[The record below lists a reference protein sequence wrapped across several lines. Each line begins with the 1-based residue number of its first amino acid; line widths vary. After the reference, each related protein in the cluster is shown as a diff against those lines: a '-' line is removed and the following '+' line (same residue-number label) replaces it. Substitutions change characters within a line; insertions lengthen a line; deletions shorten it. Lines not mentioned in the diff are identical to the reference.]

1 MAEITAA
8 QVKELRANTGAG
20 MMDCKHALT
29 ETAGDM
35 DAAVAWLRK
44 KGLAAAAKKAGRA
57 ASEGLVGIA
66 VDGTAGAVVEVNAET
81 DFVARNETFQD
92 FVRTVAG
99 LALRTGSDL
108 EALKGAAYPQ
118 TGKTVEGQ
126 LTSLVATIGENLRI
140 RRAAVL
146 TVESGVLASYMHN
159 ALAPGLGKIG
169 VLVAVEGPGGAAN
182 LETLGKQLAMHV
194 AAASPQ
200 AVSRQDMDPAAVER
214 ERDILREQA
223 RATGKPDDIVEKM
236 AEGRLRKYYE
246 DVCLLDQIYVIDGEN
261 KVGKVVEAAAEDA
274 GGVVAVKGFV
284 RYLLGEGIERQAGDL
299 AADVAAA
306 TDAAG
311 RRLTKTV

>member
-1 MAEITAA
+1 
-8 QVKELRANTGAG
+8 

-29 ETAGDM
+29 ETGGDM
-35 DAAVAWLRK
+35 DAAVAWLGK

-66 VDGTAGAVVEVNAET
+66 VDGNAGAVVEVNAET

-99 LALRTGSDL
+99 LALHTGGGL
-108 EALKGAAYPQ
+108 EALKGAAYPE
-118 TGKTVEGQ
+118 TGKTVEEQ
-126 LTSLVATIGENLRI
+126 LTSLVATIGETLKI

-169 VLVAVEGPGGAAN
+169 VLVAVEGPGDGAN
-182 LETLGKQLAMHV
+182 LEPLGKQLAMHV

-214 ERDILREQA
+214 ERDFPREQA
-223 RATGKPDDIVEKM
+223 RATGKPDDLVEKM
-236 AEGRLRKYYE
+236 AEGRLRKYDG
-246 DVCLLDQIYVIDGEN
+246 DVCRRDRTAVTEAE
-261 KVGKVVEAAAEDA
+261 GKMGNGPEAAAAGPGGGPGGPRGQGWA
-274 GGVVAVKGFV
+274 GGSFQFAVGV
-284 RYLLGEGIERQAGDL
+284 
-299 AADVAAA
+299 
-306 TDAAG
+306 
-311 RRLTKTV
+311 

>member
-8 QVKELRANTGAG
+8 LVMELRATTGAG
-20 MMDCKHALT
+20 MMDCKHALR
-29 ETAGDM
+29 ETAGDV

-44 KGLAAAAKKAGRA
+44 KGLAAAAKKAGRV

-66 VDGTAGAVVEVNAET
+66 VDGNAGAVVEVNAET

-92 FVRTVAG
+92 FVKAVAG
-99 LALRTGSDL
+99 LALHTGGDL
-108 EALKGAAYPQ
+108 EALKGAAYPE
-118 TGKTVEGQ
+118 TGKTVEEQ

-169 VLVAVEGPGGAAN
+169 VLVAVEGPGGGTN

-194 AAASPQ
+194 AATSPQ

-246 DVCLLDQIYVIDGEN
+246 EVCLLDQTYVIDGKS
-261 KVGKVVEAAAEDA
+261 KVGKVLEAAAGDA
-274 GGVVAVKGFV
+274 GGAVAVNGFV
-284 RYLLGEGIERQAGDL
+284 RYLLGEGIEKRTGDL
-299 AADVAAA
+299 AADVVAAL
-306 TDAAG
+306 G
-311 RRLTKTV
+311 G

>member
-29 ETAGDM
+29 ETGGDM

-66 VDGTAGAVVEVNAET
+66 VDGNAGAVVEVNAET

-99 LALRTGSDL
+99 LALHTGGGL
-108 EALKGAAYPQ
+108 EALKGAAYPE
-118 TGKTVEGQ
+118 TGKTVEEQ
-126 LTSLVATIGENLRI
+126 LTSLVATIGENLKI

-169 VLVAVEGPGGAAN
+169 VLVAVEGPGDGAN
-182 LETLGKQLAMHV
+182 LEPLGKQLAMHV

-214 ERDILREQA
+214 ERDFLREQA

-236 AEGRLRKYYE
+236 AEGRLRKYYA
-246 DVCLLDQIYVIDGEN
+246 DVCLLDQTYVIDGES
-261 KVGKVVEAAAEDA
+261 KVGKVLEAAAEDA
-274 GGVVAVKGFV
+274 GGAVAVKGFV
-284 RYLLGEGIERQAGDL
+284 RYLLGEGIEKQAGDL
-299 AADVAAA
+299 AADVAAVL
-306 TDAAG
+306 G
-311 RRLTKTV
+311 G